1 MGRLIQTSLPSVHLK
16 PIHTDRQQIAER
28 EEAQRTRTKEWHD
41 RKARDLPQL
50 LPNESV
56 FIRDMQREGT
66 VVKEVLPRSYLV
78 DTGTG
83 VVRRN
88 EVHWLISTR
97 TRTSNPGKNAIF
109 RRPTRVE
116 DLLLRVP

>member
-1 MGRLIQTSLPSVHLK
+1 MSIPLENGYSPLKLLMGRLIQTSSPSVHLK

-56 FIRDMQREGT
+56 FIRDMQREADIDR
-66 VVKEVLPRSYLV
+66 KR
-78 DTGTG
+78 
-83 VVRRN
+83 
-88 EVHWLISTR
+88 
-97 TRTSNPGKNAIF
+97 
-109 RRPTRVE
+109 
-116 DLLLRVP
+116 